1 MQTYQNQQ
9 GMNQQPAPMGLSDQ
23 ELAYDLLYQEKAL
36 MANISSEVVEG
47 SHAGLRNVL
56 NDMFMQIGQDQL
68 QVFQIMNEQGWYQTK
83 PAPQPELQT
92 AKQKYQQMRQG
103 LSGGA
108 DLPGWAETPGRVL
121 RGRDEGDVTFFL
133 EESNVFPARSAPART
148 GTAPGSAAAIP
159 GWAPASGCPCASPR

>member
-68 QVFQIMNEQGWYQTK
+68 GFYLIIGDIRGKLTLGIDQQISHQQHHAEEYGKQRQECPRPGTHFPQGIK
-83 PAPQPELQT
+83 P
-92 AKQKYQQMRQG
+92 
-103 LSGGA
+103 
-108 DLPGWAETPGRVL
+108 
-121 RGRDEGDVTFFL
+121 DV
-133 EESNVFPARSAPART
+133 
-148 GTAPGSAAAIP
+148 
-159 GWAPASGCPCASPR
+159 